1 MESISS
7 NVVAWVSQ
15 SCPNVEPMW
24 GWQGRN
30 GRDRG

>member
-7 NVVAWVSQ
+7 NVVAWFSQ
-15 SCPNVEPMW
+15 SRPNAEPMW
-24 GWQGRN
+24 GGQGRN